1 MKKMIVLKIK
11 KKILKYCNNRKQKL
25 ITEKKL
31 KNTYGLKK
39 YRIQEVIKPGQVILI
54 QVLKEERGQ
63 KGAALNNIYIFGW
76 KIYGSNA

>member
-1 MKKMIVLKIK
+1 MKLKEI
-11 KKILKYCNNRKQKL
+11 IG
-25 ITEKKL
+25 KKL

-63 KGAALNNIYIFGW
+63 KGAALTTFISLAVNTW
-76 KIYGSNA
+76 C